1 MSHMPLTKTAKI
13 WMDGQLVDWDDATI
27 HVLNPTLHYGWGVFE
42 GIRAYATERGPAV
55 FRLTDHITRLYRSAH
70 LYLMQPRFSPEEIVA
85 ATKDLVRVNQVDACY
100 IRPLFYLGYGE
111 MGLNP
116 LPSATAVSIACWPW
130 GAYLG
135 AAAEETGVR
144 AAVSS
149 WQRIGNNTI
158 PPAGKGTGQYINSSL
173 AKVQAL
179 KAGYD
184 EAIMLTPE
192 GQVSEGSG
200 ENIFVVYGRKIVTP
214 PLVDG
219 ALAGITRDA
228 VITMARDQGFEVVEQ
243 SLNRADLYLADE
255 AFFTGTAAEVVP
267 LVEVDDRRVGTGKPG
282 DVTRQLL
289 GTFKAAVTG
298 RLPQYA
304 HWNEYVA
311 E

>member
-1 MSHMPLTKTAKI
+1 MPLTPTAKI
-13 WMDGQLVDWDDATI
+13 WMDGELVDWDDATI
-27 HVLNPTLHYGWGVFE
+27 HVLNPTLHYGWGCFE
-42 GIRAYATERGPAV
+42 GIRAYATDRGPAV
-55 FRLTDHITRLYRSAH
+55 FRLDEHIARLFRSAH
-70 LYLMQPRFSPEEIVA
+70 LYLMEPAFSREQIVA
-85 ATKDLVRVNQVDACY
+85 ATREVVRVNEIESCY

-116 LPSATAVSIACWPW
+116 LPSATKISIACWPW

-135 AAAEETGVR
+135 AEAEEQGCR

-158 PPAGKGTGQYINSSL
+158 PPTGKGTGQYINSSL

-192 GQVSEGSG
+192 GNIAEGSG
-200 ENIFVVYGRKIVTP
+200 ENVFVVYGTTLVTP

-219 ALAGITRDA
+219 ALAGITRDT
-228 VITMARDQGFEVVEQ
+228 VMTLAREQGYEVKEQ
-243 SLNRADLYLADE
+243 SLNRSDLYLADE
-255 AFFTGTAAEVVP
+255 AFFTGTAAELVP
-267 LVEVDDRRVGTGKPG
+267 LVEVDDRKVGSGKPG
-282 DVTRQLL
+282 DVTKTLL
-289 GTFKAAVTG
+289 AQFKLAVTG
-298 RLPQYA
+298 QLPDHA
-304 HWNEYVA
+304 DWNDYVR

>member
-1 MSHMPLTKTAKI
+1 MPLTKTSKI
-13 WMDGQLVDWDDATI
+13 WMDGELVDWDDATI

-42 GIRAYATERGPAV
+42 GIRAYATDRGPAV
-55 FRLTDHITRLYRSAH
+55 FRLTEHIARLYRSAH
-70 LYLMQPRFSPEEIVA
+70 LYLMEPRFSAEEIVA
-85 ATKDLVRVNQVDACY
+85 ATKELVRVNEVESCY

-116 LPSATAVSIACWPW
+116 MPSPTVVSIACWPW

-135 AAAEETGVR
+135 DAAEETGVR

-158 PPAGKGTGQYINSSL
+158 PPSGKGTGQYMNSSL

-200 ENIFVVYGRKIVTP
+200 ENIFVVYGQTLVTP

-219 ALAGITRDA
+219 ALAGITRDS
-228 VITMARDQGFEVVEQ
+228 VITMARDAGFEVKEQ

-255 AFFTGTAAEVVP
+255 AFFTGTAAELVP

-282 DVTRQLL
+282 DVTKQLL
-289 GTFKAAVTG
+289 GVFKAAVSG
-298 RLPQYA
+298 RLEQYSA
-304 HWNEYVA
+304 WNEYVRA
-311 E
+311 